1 MDAFWNSK
9 ASTAEGYNE
18 DADALQLICHQRMV
32 NMRADS
38 TSIGNQKLI
47 AASVEGDAVTAEN
60 NAQAVY
66 SNAQNEQD
74 LATQ

>member
-9 ASTAEGYNE
+9 ASTAEGYND
-18 DADALQLICHQRMV
+18 DADALQLICHQTMAD
-32 NMRADS
+32 MRADG
-38 TSIGNQKLI
+38 TSIRNQKII

-66 SNAQNEQD
+66 NNA
-74 LATQ
+74 